1 MTAVGTK
8 EDQILAAVCRSESAE
23 SWNGSGVWMLFGRVT
38 ALLIMGI
45 LPWLFGGVQPAVQV
59 WFYTGLFVVLVVCLI
74 HGLRLRE
81 SHCMV
86 PLLLVPLLGAIAW
99 VSFQLLP
106 LSAPWHA
113 FLSPAGAKWWSS
125 SEEVRI
131 LGQGGLLSSAATQ
144 EEVATSSPLE
154 GQIAEKLPQAV
165 GVPAP
170 SGWHPLSLFPAS
182 TTRDLAQ
189 LWIALGAVLIGAQL
203 FNTHS
208 AQIALC
214 IVMAMNGACLAFFG
228 LIQQLSWNGLL
239 FWSIPLTGGGTP
251 FSTYVNRNN
260 AAGYLNMC
268 LAGAVGWFIFEMTK
282 AAKTAQEDLPGPAD
296 SAQQTDSLERT
307 PATVGCCSRR
317 VFLLGLIR
325 NLNVSILLALIC
337 IVCISTGIV
346 CSLSRGAW
354 VSLGS
359 ATVFTVL
366 TVAMT
371 RRIGWR
377 IAWCA
382 LPILLCGALVLWLGR
397 SPDVGNRFDRLLSFE
412 SNVSE
417 KRLVNWSDGLL
428 AAREFW
434 RVGSGAGTYRYVYPS
449 FQQETDDVWFYHAEN
464 QYLEALVET
473 GMIGVGLMVAALG
486 LVLRAAWAL
495 VKQPSFT
502 RTHAFGITAL
512 FAIASQA
519 IHAFFDFGMYLPANM
534 ILFALLC
541 GAVTGGAADLPRER
555 SLRRDGRSRFRCLV
569 GNGLRVSSP
578 GLVCLLTC
586 CCVGSLFA
594 TRETAAAAILEKALD
609 GTQYENR
616 PDEADLKQVENDIQ
630 RLSLAVQRAPND
642 ALAQLRLADLWVR
655 RFRLSA
661 MQDYKEKQIAFS
673 SRELTWQ
680 YTSTT
685 YLHGWLRSLERDAR
699 YEDAEKVRSTGY
711 LRANITNAIR
721 HAYLARNACPLLG
734 KAHARIAELGIA
746 ICRIL
751 PEDHHIEF
759 ARRLSV
765 SKAGDLF
772 HCGQIAYQ
780 SDSLELALDCWRGCI
795 TATPE
800 YLDRVFSICPP
811 ETNPDWNWDRLL
823 PDAPEKL
830 IALTRIPLPNH
841 QRVLLCQAIGKKAET
856 LQAIREL
863 SAGEGLY
870 IAGVANLVRGH
881 PAKGIS
887 LLFRAVGMRP
897 GMTKWRYDLAVVL
910 QKEGRVDEAIEQ
922 LLMCCGQD
930 PENGAYTELLKR
942 WSALRSGS
950 QSS

>member
-1 MTAVGTK
+1 
-8 EDQILAAVCRSESAE
+8 
-23 SWNGSGVWMLFGRVT
+23 MLFGRVT
-38 ALLIMGI
+38 ALLVMGI

-59 WFYTGLFVVLVVCLI
+59 WFYAGLFVALVVCLI
-74 HGLRLRE
+74 HGLSLRE

-131 LGQGGLLSSAATQ
+131 SGQRGLSSPAATRD
-144 EEVATSSPLE
+144 EGATISPPLE

-165 GVPAP
+165 GVPAL
-170 SGWHPLSLFPAS
+170 SGRHPLSLFPAS
-182 TTRDLAQ
+182 TTRDLAH
-189 LWIALGAVLIGAQL
+189 LWIALGAVLVGAQL

-214 IVMAMNGACLAFFG
+214 IVIAVNGACLAFFG
-228 LIQQLSWNGLL
+228 LIQQLSWNGML
-239 FWSIPLTGGGTP
+239 FWSIPLTTGGTP

-282 AAKTAQEDLPGPAD
+282 AAKTAQEDFSGRAE
-296 SAQQTDSLERT
+296 SVHQTDSLEQT
-307 PATVGCCSRR
+307 PATIGWCSRR
-317 VFLLGLIR
+317 VLLLAFIR
-325 NLNVSILLALIC
+325 NLNVSILLALTC
-337 IVCISTGIV
+337 IVCILTGIV

-366 TVAMT
+366 TVAIT
-371 RRIGWR
+371 RKVGWR

-382 LPILLCGALVLWLGR
+382 LPILLCGTLVLWLGR
-397 SPDVGNRFDRLLSFE
+397 SPDVGHRFDRLLSFE

-473 GMIGVGLMVAALG
+473 GMIGVGLMLAAIG

-495 VKQPSFT
+495 VKHPPFT

-519 IHAFFDFGMYLPANM
+519 IHGFFDFGMYLPANM

-541 GAVTGGAADLPRER
+541 GAVAGGAADLPRER
-555 SLRRDGRSRFRCLV
+555 SLRRDGRFRWLV
-569 GNGLRVSSP
+569 GNGLRVGAP

-586 CCVGSLFA
+586 CCAGSLFA
-594 TRETAAAAILEKALD
+594 TRETAAAAVIEKALD

-616 PDEADLKQVENDIQ
+616 PDGADLRQVENDIQ
-630 RLSLAVQRAPND
+630 RLSLAVQRVPND

-655 RFRLSA
+655 RFRLLA
-661 MQDYKEKQIAFS
+661 MLDYEEKQIVFS

-680 YTSTT
+680 HTSTT

-699 YEDAEKVRSTGY
+699 FQDAEQVRSTSH
-711 LRANITNAIR
+711 LRENMTNAIR

-734 KAHARIAELGIA
+734 KSHARIAELGIA
-746 ICRIL
+746 ICRVL

-795 TATPE
+795 TASPE
-800 YLDRVFSICPP
+800 YLDRVFLICPP
-811 ETNPDWNWDRLL
+811 EINRDWKWDRLL

-830 IALTRIPLPNH
+830 IALTRLRLPSN
-841 QRVLLCQAIGKKAET
+841 QRMLLCQAIGKKAEG
-856 LQAIREL
+856 LKAMHAL
-863 SAGEGLY
+863 SEEEGLY
-870 IAGVANLVRGH
+870 IAGVVNLVRGH
-881 PAKGIS
+881 AAKGIS
-887 LLFRAVGMRP
+887 LLCRAVGMRP
-897 GMTKWRYDLAVVL
+897 GMTRWRYDLAIVL

-930 PENGAYTELLKR
+930 PKNVTYTELLKQ
-942 WSALRSGS
+942 WSALRFVPTG
-950 QSS
+950 